1 MVVVKSFK
9 TEAGTR
15 LVSAPFSI
23 KDFPV
28 SGSKT
33 SNPGP
38 ASATEFARFS
48 KLCSAIAGFTEV
60 ISNGIKIDMNIRR
73 TAEAY

>member
-1 MVVVKSFK
+1 MLRTTVDVKSFS

-15 LVSAPFSI
+15 FVSAPLSI
-23 KDFPV
+23 IGLSV

-48 KLCSAIAGFTEV
+48 RVFS
-60 ISNGIKIDMNIRR
+60 
-73 TAEAY
+73 AEAEFVEEISDAISLVQK